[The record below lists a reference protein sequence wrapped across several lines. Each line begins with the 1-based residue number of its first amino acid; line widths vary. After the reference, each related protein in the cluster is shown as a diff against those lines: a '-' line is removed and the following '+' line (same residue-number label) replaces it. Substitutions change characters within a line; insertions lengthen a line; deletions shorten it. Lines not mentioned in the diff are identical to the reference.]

1 MLSSGV
7 SSLLHVSVC
16 NYKNLLE
23 VRIRISRQ
31 APMLLDICIGPGS
44 GEIYIIPLPLCLM
57 RRDFLYCW
65 VVSVRTVGKR
75 KAISRHGNSG
85 SQSPWLSSRMG
96 QFKRICQVHHSTLY
110 QSHHLGRPYLSRW
123 PYSCRQKEF
132 SKGEQ
137 VLAQG
142 LH

>member
-31 APMLLDICIGPGS
+31 ACSWIFVSGQVQ
-44 GEIYIIPLPLCLM
+44 GEIYIIPLLLCLM
-57 RRDFLYCW
+57 RRNFLYCW
-65 VVSVRTVGKR
+65 VVSIRTVGKW

-85 SQSPWLSSRMG
+85 SQRPWFSSRMG
-96 QFKRICQVHHSTLY
+96 QFKRICQVYHSTFY
-110 QSHHLGRPYLSRW
+110 QSHHLGRPYLSRS
-123 PYSCRQKEF
+123 PYSCRQKGF

-137 VLAQG
+137 ALAQG